1 MNNNLVDVR
10 SLVQYLLIEYRME
23 DKIDPSSLNGEAI
36 KNYMESLDA
45 MCDLMCDDVEEY

>member
-23 DKIDPSSLNGEAI
+23 DKIDPSSLSGEAI
-36 KNYMESLDA
+36 KNYMETLDA
-45 MCDLMCDDVEEY
+45 LCDIMCEIEE